1 MRDLS
6 SLKNKLVDLKSYFAK
21 NENILTVYLFG
32 SYGTK
37 NQNAFSDIDIAVLF
51 ETNPPFLEELYISAE
66 VCSLLGRDDID
77 LVNLKA
83 APVLLQ
89 HQIVTTGEKIFERTP
104 ERTQDF
110 VEEMLEEHHDYAI
123 IMKKFHEDFRRGLLE
138 EYNVRNQR

>member
-6 SLKNKLVDLKSYFAK
+6 GLKNKLVDLISFFAK

-37 NQNAFSDIDIAVLF
+37 NQNALSDIDIAVLF
-51 ETNPPFLEELYISAE
+51 ETNPPLLDELYISAE
-66 VCSLLGRDDID
+66 VCSVLGRDDVD

-89 HQIVTTGEKIFERTP
+89 HQIVATGEKIFERAP
-104 ERTQDF
+104 EHTQDF
-110 VEEMLEEHHDYAI
+110 IEEMLEEHHDYAV
-123 IMKKFHEDFRRGLLE
+123 IMQKFHEDFKRGLLE
-138 EYNVRNQR
+138 EYGDGR